1 MKDNLFELLLSLVE
15 KTLSQ
20 LKEKQQLLNTSNDGF
35 AIENNKEP
43 KKVSVE
49 VQMLK
54 DASPTS
60 SRVFTHDERLKFTR
74 ASYQFLARLSSL
86 GVISSGA
93 LELVINR
100 LYFSESRF
108 VSLQETKWTIRN
120 TLASTLNS
128 NQMAFLELILY
139 SKEDGFVLH

>member
-1 MKDNLFELLLSLVE
+1 LFELLLSLVE
-15 KTLSQ
+15 KTLTH
-20 LKEKQQLLNTSNDGF
+20 LKEKQQLLNATNEGF
-35 AIENNKEP
+35 AIENTKEV

-49 VQMLK
+49 VQMIK
-54 DASPTS
+54 EADARAT
-60 SRVFTHDERLKFTR
+60 RVFTQDERLKFTK
-74 ASYQFLARLSSL
+74 ASHQFLARLSSL
-86 GVISSGA
+86 GIVSTSA

-120 TLASTLNS
+120 TLASTLTS